1 MKYYKVI
8 FSITDTL
15 NKRPASGVMLQ
26 TACDIVCALAGE
38 CGFESFEEYKGGVCG
53 YAQKSAFNGSALDAV
68 LKSFP
73 LENISVSYDL
83 TDAEDKN
90 WNQTWEKQGFE
101 PIIIDGKC
109 IIHDT
114 LHPIITGSDEIKDII
129 IDTQQAFGTGTHDT
143 TKMIVTELLNI
154 NLKGLSVLDCGCGTG
169 ILSIVSSISGAEKVV
184 GYDIDEWSVKNTK
197 HNCKLNGIKNIESI
211 EGNSDIIKLLNKN
224 FNIVLANI
232 NRNILLADMPKFC
245 DAMAENGILI
255 LSGFYTEDAP
265 LLKEKAESL
274 SLSFIKSNQSNN
286 WCMLVFRK

>member
-8 FSITDTL
+8 FKITD
-15 NKRPASGVMLQ
+15 NSDKRPVSGAMLQ
-26 TACDIVCALAGE
+26 TACDLVCALAGE
-38 CGFESFEEYKGGVCG
+38 CGFESFEECEGVVCG
-53 YAQKSAFNGSALDAV
+53 YVQKCEFNAAALDAV
-68 LKSFP
+68 LKAFP
-73 LENISVSYDL
+73 LKNISVSFEF

-90 WNQTWEKQGFE
+90 WNQTWEEQGFE

-114 LHPIITGSDEIKDII
+114 LHSAEAVPHGIKNIV

-143 TKMIVTELLNI
+143 TKMIVTELLNT
-154 NLKGLSVLDCGCGTG
+154 NLRGLSVLDCGCGTG
-169 ILSIVSSISGAEKVV
+169 ILSIVASISGAETVV

-197 HNCKLNGIKNIESI
+197 HNCKLNGIKNVESI
-211 EGNSDIIKLLNKN
+211 EGNADVIKSSNKN

-245 DAMAENGILI
+245 DTMAENGILV
-255 LSGFYTEDAP
+255 LSGFYTEDAS
-265 LLKEKAESL
+265 LLKEKAASL
-274 SLSFIKSNQSNN
+274 GLTFIRSNQSNN